1 MSLVLTVA
9 VVLIAAPAA
18 ASTTTPPR
26 VSPPLDATS
35 CVAGGGAVRV
45 DPRARGSLTLD
56 ARGLRA
62 HEPVDVLLN
71 TEAGATLLA
80 RRTTSAKGAL
90 CRADIPIPPRFVI
103 PNSRV
108 PGGSVTVPLHDPLE
122 EYQLSIIGETYGD
135 GFSLALPIGL

>member
-9 VVLIAAPAA
+9 VVVIAAPAA
-18 ASTTTPPR
+18 ASTTTPPG
-26 VSPPLDATS
+26 VSPLPLDATA

-80 RRTTSAKGAL
+80 RRTTSA
-90 CRADIPIPPRFVI
+90 
-103 PNSRV
+103 
-108 PGGSVTVPLHDPLE
+108 
-122 EYQLSIIGETYGD
+122 
-135 GFSLALPIGL
+135 